1 MGGSQVQWES
11 PACLL
16 TIRRREHPLCT
27 QNTQTFRPTG
37 RALGKTAGSSVGV
50 LSCAWHTGGTELSPG
65 WRTTEGHHCRRTP
78 STLGSPSPSLI
89 VASANAAGP
98 IRGVWPVME
107 LSSLSIPSVQ
117 AEGPAKAWA
126 SSLHSNR
133 RPTLVSQTSG
143 SEPAFP
149 SHQAAAQ
156 HPPSAWM
163 SSCSPLAVFIMP
175 SLQHGHPQS
184 QAPVWAGQLLPN
196 T

>member
-1 MGGSQVQWES
+1 MFC
-11 PACLL
+11 PAPG
-16 TIRRREHPLCT
+16 TREALSS
-27 QNTQTFRPTG
+27 
-37 RALGKTAGSSVGV
+37 ALG
-50 LSCAWHTGGTELSPG
+50 GGRQRDAT
-65 WRTTEGHHCRRTP
+65 
-78 STLGSPSPSLI
+78 
-89 VASANAAGP
+89 AAGLP
-98 IRGVWPVME
+98 LPWAPPLPPLLLPLQTRVRTHQWGVAVME

-117 AEGPAKAWA
+117 AEGPTKAWA